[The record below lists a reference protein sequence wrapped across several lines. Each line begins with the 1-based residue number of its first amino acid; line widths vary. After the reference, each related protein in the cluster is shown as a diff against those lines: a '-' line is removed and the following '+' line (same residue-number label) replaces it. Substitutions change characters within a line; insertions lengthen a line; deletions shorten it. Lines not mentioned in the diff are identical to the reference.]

1 MLALSKCQLFHG
13 AREEAARKGSRFG
26 TPGDES
32 KERNRSSIIC
42 ECSPTSGLKLLKG
55 GSWPAKARFSF
66 ILF

>member
-26 TPGDES
+26 MPGDES